1 MDGVGSK
8 LESIVFFGGT
18 LRAFRV
24 TGEIL
29 PRGRGWVGVDKS
41 PHPKAKGEDN
51 RRGKQDHNDN
61 TRLLTH
67 KGSADIVMYI
77 ICTHLPE
84 FA

>member
-29 PRGRGWVGVDKS
+29 PRGRGGQGVDES
-41 PHPKAKGEDN
+41 PRPKANGEDN

-67 KGSADIVMYI
+67 KGSADIYI
-77 ICTHLPE
+77 YI
-84 FA
+84 